1 MKFPKRRCWRILLIL
16 LLCETA
22 LDASCVYAGAL
33 KAEDIE
39 IGNTVTF
46 GKYEQD
52 RSKSGKEELEWRVL
66 EKDTDKK
73 MALLITGNC
82 IECMPYHTE
91 KTDITWKDSSLRQWL
106 NSMFLQETFSDEEQ
120 DQVLEADIETY
131 VNQDLNSD
139 GVVRTSDRIFLLSDE
154 EVKKYFKDKTDRL
167 AKVSPLIH
175 KEVETE
181 ENEAEGETNDEKK
194 EEEGGMKPAVSELTD
209 GIFWWLRSPGDR
221 QDCAECVGAEGSVVT
236 AGYTVLQANFGVR
249 PAMWVKLD

>member
-1 MKFPKRRCWRILLIL
+1 MSFTKRRCSRTLLIF
-16 LLCETA
+16 LLCETV
-22 LDASCVYAGAL
+22 LGASCVYAGVF
-33 KAEDIE
+33 KTDDIE
-39 IGNTVTF
+39 VGDTVIF
-46 GKYEQD
+46 GKYDQD
-52 RSKSGKEELEWRVL
+52 KSKSGKEELEWRVL
-66 EKDTDKK
+66 EKDTNRGR
-73 MALLITGNC
+73 ALLLTENC

-91 KTDITWKDSSLRQWL
+91 KMDITWKDSSLRQWL
-106 NSMFLQETFSDEEQ
+106 NSMFLQETFSDDEQ
-120 DQVLEADIETY
+120 DQILEGDIETC
-131 VNQDLNSD
+131 VDQDLNPD

>member
-16 LLCETA
+16 LLCETV
-22 LDASCVYAGAL
+22 LSASCVYAGAL

-154 EVKKYFKDKTDRL
+154 EVKKYFKNK
-167 AKVSPLIH
+167 
-175 KEVETE
+175 TE
-181 ENEAEGETNDEKK
+181 ENEAEGEKRE

>member
-16 LLCETA
+16 LCETV
-22 LDASCVYAGAL
+22 LSASCVYAGAL

-154 EVKKYFKDKTDRL
+154 EVKKYFKNKTDRL

-181 ENEAEGETNDEKK
+181 ENEAEGEKRE

-221 QDCAECVGAEGSVVT
+221 QDCAECVGAEGSVAT

>member
-16 LLCETA
+16 LLCETV
-22 LDASCVYAGAL
+22 LSASCVYAGAL

-52 RSKSGKEELEWRVL
+52 RSKSGKEELEWRVP

-154 EVKKYFKDKTDRL
+154 EVKKYFKNKTDRL

-181 ENEAEGETNDEKK
+181 ENEAEGEKRE